1 MQKVLS
7 LSIMLLLGLVISQAY
22 PYYVAPF
29 SHEATYLKTFLTMFF
44 LSYIMIDVGREFE
57 IDLKNKGKY
66 VLDYLVAC
74 TAAGL
79 PWIFCSLYFFFVL
92 VPPEAETQ
100 HVLAQALLVGRFSA
114 PTSAGVLFTM
124 LGAMG
129 LSHTWSFQKTRVLA
143 IFDDLDTVLFMIPLK
158 IFLVGFVWQLGIEL
172 IILALII
179 AFGIFSYKKLNLPNS
194 QGFLLFYA
202 FGITMICELVAHLSK
217 NPNTNSFIHI
227 EVLLPAFMFGLAMK
241 PHHKEVHTK
250 IDKHLPSLISMIFL
264 FLVGL
269 SLPAIVGK
277 NAVIKVEMQPL
288 EVLFHVLMITLL
300 SNFGKMFAFLCYK
313 KEATWRQRLAVS
325 ISMFPRGEVG
335 AGILAVSVGY
345 GIGGPMVVIGFLSL
359 ALNLLL
365 TGFFIMIVG
374 RILKDE
380 MIEEEDEI
388 EEQVI
393 SGV

>member
-7 LSIMLLLGLVISQAY
+7 LSLMLLLGLLLSQAY

-29 SHEATYLKTFLTMFF
+29 SMEAGHLKNFLTMFF

-66 VLDYLVAC
+66 ALDYLVAC

-92 VPPEAETQ
+92 VPPSTETQ

-129 LSHTWSFQKTRVLA
+129 LSHTWSFQKTRILA

-158 IFLVGFVWQLGIEL
+158 IFLVGFVWQLGVEL

-179 AFGIFSYKKLNLPNS
+179 SFGIFNYKKLNLKNT

-202 FGITMICELVAHLSK
+202 FCITTICELVAYLSK
-217 NPNTNSFIHI
+217 NPITHSNIHI
-227 EVLLPAFMFGLAMK
+227 EVLLPAFMFGLAMR
-241 PHHKEVHTK
+241 PHHKEVPTK
-250 IDKHLPSLISMIFL
+250 IDQYLPSFISMVFL

-269 SLPAIVGK
+269 SLPAIVGE
-277 NAVIKVEMQPL
+277 NAVIKIDMKPQ
-288 EVLFHVLMITLL
+288 EVLFHVLMITIL
-300 SNFGKMFAFLCYK
+300 SNLGKMFAFLCYK
-313 KEATWRQRLAVS
+313 KEATWKQRLAVS

-345 GIGGPMVVIGFLSL
+345 GIGGPMVVVGFLSL

-365 TGFFIMIVG
+365 TGFFIMMVG

-380 MIEEEDEI
+380 LIEE
-388 EEQVI
+388 
-393 SGV
+393 

>member
-7 LSIMLLLGLVISQAY
+7 LSIMLLFGLIISQAY
-22 PYYVAPF
+22 PFYVAPF
-29 SHEATYLKTFLTMFF
+29 SESTNHLKTFLTMFF

-66 VLDYLVAC
+66 LVDYLVAC

-79 PWIFCSLYFFFVL
+79 PWIFCSAYFFFVL

-129 LSHTWSFQKTRVLA
+129 LSHTWSFQKTRILA

-158 IFLVGFVWQLGIEL
+158 IFLVGFVWQLGVEL
-172 IILALII
+172 IILTLII
-179 AFGIFSYKKLNLPNS
+179 SFGVLNYKKLNLPSS
-194 QGFLLFYA
+194 QGFLLLYA
-202 FGITMICELVAHLSK
+202 FLITILCEVIAYVSK
-217 NPNTNSFIHI
+217 NPSTQSNIHI
-227 EVLLPAFMFGLAMK
+227 EVLLPAFMLGLAMK
-241 PHHKEVHTK
+241 PHHNNNPSKM
-250 IDKHLPSLISMIFL
+250 DKFLPSFVSMVFL
-264 FLVGL
+264 FCVGL
-269 SLPAIVGK
+269 SLPGIVGE
-277 NAVIKVEMQPL
+277 NAVIKIDMKASEI
-288 EVLFHVLMITLL
+288 LFHVVMITIL
-300 SNFGKMFAFLCYK
+300 SNLGKMFAFFCYK
-313 KEATWRQRLAVS
+313 KEATWKQRLAVS

-345 GIGGPMVVIGFLSL
+345 GIGGPMVVVGFLSL

-365 TGFFIMIVG
+365 TGFFIMLVG
-374 RILKDE
+374 WILKDE
-380 MIEEEDEI
+380 LQDEFQDELIET
-388 EEQVI
+388 
-393 SGV
+393 